1 MAGRFS
7 SRLTAARYALLACA
21 LLLVLALTTQT
32 HGATNGPGGSLANSG
47 RSTLVQPDGK
57 ILVVGHSGEDFGLA
71 RYTADGAL
79 DKSFSGN
86 GKLKTDFSQGADEAR
101 TVVLGPGAKILV
113 AGHSGEDL
121 AVARY
126 KANGKL
132 DRSFS
137 GDGKLTTDFIGSGD
151 DGQSCVVQPNGK
163 ILVVGNAGKDFALA
177 RFKADGTLDE
187 SFSGDGKQTTD
198 FAGGS
203 DSARAVSIRGDGKI
217 LVAGRSGHALAF
229 ARYNADGTLD
239 KSFSG
244 DGKLKSFTGG
254 TDDGNSI

>member
-1 MAGRFS
+1 MAGRSS
-7 SRLTAARYALLACA
+7 SRPTATRYTLVACA
-21 LLLVLALTTQT
+21 LLLALALTTQT
-32 HGATNGPGGSLANSG
+32 QGATDDPVGSFSSSG
-47 RSTLVQPDGK
+47 RSSLVQADGK
-57 ILVVGHSGEDFGLA
+57 LLVVGHSGEDFGLA
-71 RYTADGAL
+71 RYTTDGKL

-86 GKLKTDFSQGADEAR
+86 GKLRTDFSQGADEAR

-126 KANGKL
+126 NPNGAL
-132 DRSFS
+132 DKSFS
-137 GDGKLTTDFIGSGD
+137 GDGKLTTDFIGGSD
-151 DGQSCVVQPNGK
+151 DGQSMVLQPNGK

-177 RFKADGTLDE
+177 RYKADGTLDK

-198 FAGGS
+198 FGGGS
-203 DSARAVSIRGDGKI
+203 DSARAVSVRGDGKI
-217 LVAGRSGHALAF
+217 LVAGRSGHGLAF

-239 KSFSG
+239 TSFSA

-254 TDDGNSI
+254 TDDGASI